1 MSSDDQPTPDPLS
14 MDVVFL
20 VGCPRSGT
28 TLLQRMLDAH
38 PLVAVAPETFFIHR
52 FWRVR
57 DDLGDL
63 SDNENYNRV
72 VQSFIDMPEFTEMN
86 LDPSEFRQA
95 AQEQPRSLP
104 TLFALLLHQFR
115 ERRNATIIGEKT
127 PSHLHHMITLKS
139 LFPRARFIHII
150 RDPRAVVNS
159 WQHVPWSGGSVDRDA
174 IVWRREMTKAR
185 NFTHQLNPDVLTI
198 HYEELATN
206 PNAVLQNLCR
216 FLAIPFDDAM
226 SAYHQ
231 SSDST
236 VNVQREPWKAN
247 AINPIDPTRVDLWK
261 SALTAKQIQ
270 SIEAAV
276 WPELTRN
283 GYTPLTGKLSTIA
296 RRCAADIRRSYYRA
310 ANRIRGRAK

>member
-1 MSSDDQPTPDPLS
+1 MSADDQPTPDPLS

-38 PLVAVAPETFFIHR
+38 PLVAIAPETFFIHR

-63 SDNENYNRV
+63 SDNENHNRV

-86 LDPSEFRQA
+86 LDPNQFRKA
-95 AQEQPRSLP
+95 ALKLPRSLP

-139 LFPRARFIHII
+139 LFPQARFVHII
-150 RDPRAVVNS
+150 RDPRAVANS
-159 WQHVPWSGGSVDRDA
+159 WQHVPWSRMRIENVARM
-174 IVWRREMTKAR
+174 WRREMTGSRQVAQMLCSDILA
-185 NFTHQLNPDVLTI
+185 F
-198 HYEELATN
+198 HYEDLARESEKTLRE
-206 PNAVLQNLCR
+206 VCQ
-216 FLAIPFDDAM
+216 FLSIPYEQSM
-226 SAYHQ
+226 LSYHQ
-231 SSDST
+231 TNEST

-247 AINPIDPTRVDLWK
+247 VSKPVDPSRIDQWK
-261 SALTAKQIQ
+261 SELSRNQI
-270 SIEAAV
+270 SMIESAS
-276 WPELTRN
+276 WPELTRQ
-283 GYTPLTGKLSTIA
+283 GYENTTSLTSII
-296 RRCAADIRRSYYRA
+296 IRRLRDETLHKCYRLY
-310 ANRIRGRAK
+310 NWIRGRTQ